1 MKIYGMDMMQ
11 YLKWNDGNKYDGS
24 QINPSWAFREFAVK
38 DSTIVSW
45 VGPMDIQSDNLID
58 YEDVGLDIKG
68 NKMLHF
74 IVEHFDEQPGN
85 LRLIYHRQRLLVMIT
100 RDILKDYSVDTTQ
113 DGDDIFIDNKKLS
126 VSIASASIS
135 SMKIHFALNVTT
147 QGTPDDVET
156 SALEDN
162 MDMNELSALQDKIAN
177 GYIHFM
183 DDIEKDITKTKV
195 F

>member
-1 MKIYGMDMMQ
+1 MQ
-11 YLKWNDGNKYDGS
+11 YLKWKDGNEYDGS
-24 QINPSWAFREFAVK
+24 QINPWWAFQEFKVK

-45 VGPMDIQSDNLID
+45 IGPMNILGDNLID

-68 NKMLHF
+68 DNMLNF

-85 LRLIYHRQRLLVMIT
+85 LKLAYHRQRILVMIT
-100 RDILKDYSVDTTQ
+100 RDKLLNYGIKTTQ

-126 VSIASASIS
+126 VSIATASIS
-135 SMKIHFALNVTT
+135 SMKMHFALNITT
-147 QGTPDDVET
+147 EGTPVDVET

-162 MDMNELSALQDKIAN
+162 GMTIDDIHKLQDEISEA
-177 GYIHFM
+177 YIEM
-183 DDIEKDITKTKV
+183 IETIDKDITKTKV

>member
-1 MKIYGMDMMQ
+1 M
-11 YLKWNDGNKYDGS
+11 
-24 QINPSWAFREFAVK
+24 
-38 DSTIVSW
+38 
-45 VGPMDIQSDNLID
+45 
-58 YEDVGLDIKG
+58 
-68 NKMLHF
+68 
-74 IVEHFDEQPGN
+74 
-85 LRLIYHRQRLLVMIT
+85 
-100 RDILKDYSVDTTQ
+100 DTTQ

-177 GYIHFM
+177 EYIHFM

>member
-1 MKIYGMDMMQ
+1 MMQ
-11 YLKWNDGNKYDGS
+11 YLKWNDGNEYDGS
-24 QINPSWAFREFAVK
+24 QINPSWAFKEFKVK

-45 VGPMDIQSDNLID
+45 IGPMNIQSDNLID

-100 RDILKDYSVDTTQ
+100 RDILKEYSVDTTQ
-113 DGDDIFIDNKKLS
+113 DGDDIFIGNGKLS

-147 QGTPDDVET
+147 EGTPDDVET

-162 MDMNELSALQDKIAN
+162 MDLKNLEQLQDKIAN
-177 GYIHFM
+177 AYIDFM

>member
-1 MKIYGMDMMQ
+1 MQ
-11 YLKWNDGNKYDGS
+11 YLKWTDNKEYDGS
-24 QINPSWAFREFAVK
+24 QINPSWAFQEFKVK

-45 VGPMDIQSDNLID
+45 IGPMNILGDNLID

-85 LRLIYHRQRLLVMIT
+85 LRLIYHRQRILVMIT
-100 RDILKDYSVDTTQ
+100 RDILQRYGINTTQ
-113 DGDDIFIDNKKLS
+113 DGDDIFINNKKLS

-147 QGTPDDVET
+147 KGTPDDVET

-162 MDMNELSALQDKIAN
+162 MDLTDLNKLQDEIAN
-177 GYIHFM
+177 TYVHFIE
-183 DDIEKDITKTKV
+183 DIEKDITKTKV